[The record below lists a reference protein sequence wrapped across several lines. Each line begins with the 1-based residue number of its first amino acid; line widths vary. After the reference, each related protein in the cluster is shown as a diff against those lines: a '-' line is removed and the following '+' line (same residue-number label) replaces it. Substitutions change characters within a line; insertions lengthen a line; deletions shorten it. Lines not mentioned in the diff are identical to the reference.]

1 MFRRNKTKL
10 EKKDVIPTEVDKQKS
25 VKNELSVGFG
35 KILRM
40 KKNQESD
47 TISTKSVQ
55 TDYETS
61 EIKNETF
68 VIEGKGKDK
77 VSSLIRLIKSSHE
90 KALIPKLELSTG
102 FYTYPQLTEI
112 GEDPKNIQ
120 FLENLTSDSID
131 LLEKITY
138 ERIAVCPQHPDSLD
152 VNVRLYCPKCHSVDI
167 EKLHLFEHKVCGYIS
182 ETKNFTTVNSII
194 ECPSCKKPIK
204 DKQREIRIPAM
215 WYNCNSCTEKFD
227 DILLQMYCRKFNHDF
242 DTNMAGTVSIPGYV
256 LKDSQTSLDYDQ
268 SLLTNIRDLLQ
279 EHKFITEEN
288 FSLKGKSGHYH
299 NIDLIATN
307 PNTDTVFICI
317 LKAKNAID
325 ESEINTK
332 IIEMLDC
339 NPTKSVIVGHLSK
352 KAISLASKYDIS
364 IIDSF
369 EKDVVLTS
377 LSEILIDTFTT
388 EKLENDSHITEEK
401 NSKLKQNLVEEKLV
415 EKKLAGRRKLEE
427 EGLESEKIETEKLEK
442 EMQESKQKLENE
454 MLVDKQKLETER
466 QRLGEERRESERI
479 EAERLAERKRLEEE
493 RKKVERIESERIAER
508 KKLESEILSERKR
521 SEVER
526 VTERKKLDEERFAD
540 KLQLKAE
547 KQRVDDERKKVEK
560 LEAER
565 KLLEGEKKKAELLAA
580 EKLAAEQKRKKE
592 EKKQAEK
599 RTMILAKLEETENQL
614 RALKSSFDSDAE
626 MEE

>member
-1 MFRRNKTKL
+1 MFRRIKTKL
-10 EKKDVIPTEVDKQKS
+10 EKKDETPTEDDNQKF
-25 VKNELSVGFG
+25 VKNELSAGFG
-35 KILRM
+35 KIFGI

-47 TISTKSVQ
+47 TSSTKSVQ
-55 TDYETS
+55 NDSETS

-68 VIEGKGKDK
+68 GIERKGKDK
-77 VSSLIRLIKSSHE
+77 ISSLIRLIKSSHE
-90 KALIPKLELSTG
+90 KVLVPKLDLSTG
-102 FYTYPQLTEI
+102 LYTYPQLTEI

-131 LLEKITY
+131 LLEKTTY
-138 ERIAVCPQHPDSLD
+138 ERIAVCSQHPDSLD

-182 ETKNFTTVNSII
+182 ETKNFTTVNSVI
-194 ECPSCKKPIK
+194 ECPSCKKTIK
-204 DKQREIRIPAM
+204 DKQKEIRIPAM
-215 WYNCNSCTEKFD
+215 WYNCNSCNEKFD
-227 DILLQMYCRKFNHDF
+227 DIILKMYCRKFNHDF
-242 DTNMAGTVSIPGYV
+242 DTNMAGTVSIPGFI
-256 LKDSQTSLDYDQ
+256 LKDSQSTSDYDQ
-268 SLLTNIRDLLQ
+268 SLLTNIKDLLQ

-317 LKAKNAID
+317 LKSENTID
-325 ESEINTK
+325 ESGINSK

-339 NPTKSVIVGHLSK
+339 NPTKSVIIGHLSK
-352 KAISLASKYDIS
+352 KAGSLASRYDIS
-364 IIDSF
+364 IIDSY

-401 NSKLKQNLVEEKLV
+401 NSKLSQKLVEEKLV
-415 EKKLAGRRKLEE
+415 EEKLADRRKLEE
-427 EGLESEKIETEKLEK
+427 ERLEAEKIEA
-442 EMQESKQKLENE
+442 
-454 MLVDKQKLETER
+454 ER
-466 QRLGEERRESERI
+466 QRLGEEKRESERI
-479 EAERLAERKRLEEE
+479 ESERLAERKRLEEE
-493 RKKVERIESERIAER
+493 RKKVERIESERLAER
-508 KKLESEILSERKR
+508 KKLESEMLSERKR
-521 SEVER
+521 AEIER
-526 VTERKKLDEERFAD
+526 LTERKKLDEEKFAD

-547 KQRVDDERKKVEK
+547 KQRVENERKKVEK

-565 KLLEGEKKKAELLAA
+565 KLLEEEKKKAELLAA

-599 RTMILAKLEETENQL
+599 RTMILEKLEETENQL

>member
-1 MFRRNKTKL
+1 MFRRIKTKL
-10 EKKDVIPTEVDKQKS
+10 EKKDEIPTEDDNQKS
-25 VKNELSVGFG
+25 VKNELSAGFG
-35 KILRM
+35 KILGI

-47 TISTKSVQ
+47 TSSTKSLQ
-55 TDYETS
+55 NDYETS

-68 VIEGKGKDK
+68 EIKRKDKDK
-77 VSSLIRLIKSSHE
+77 VSLLIKLIKSSDE
-90 KALIPKLELSTG
+90 KVLVPELDISTG
-102 FYTYPQLTEI
+102 LYTYPQLTEI

-131 LLEKITY
+131 LLEKTTY

-167 EKLHLFEHKVCGYIS
+167 EKLHLLEHKVCGYIS
-182 ETKNFTTVNSII
+182 ETKNFTTVNSVI
-194 ECPSCKKPIK
+194 ECPSCKKTIK
-204 DKQREIRIPAM
+204 DKQKEIRIPAM
-215 WYNCNSCTEKFD
+215 WYNCNSCNEKFD
-227 DILLQMYCRKFNHDF
+227 DIILKMYCRKFNHDF
-242 DTNMAGTVSIPGYV
+242 DTNMAGTVSIPGFI
-256 LKDSQTSLDYDQ
+256 LKDSQSTSDYDQ
-268 SLLTNIRDLLQ
+268 TLLTNIKNLLQ

-317 LKAKNAID
+317 LKSENTID
-325 ESEINTK
+325 ESGINSK

-339 NPTKSVIVGHLSK
+339 NPTKSVIIGHLSK
-352 KAISLASKYDIS
+352 KAGSLASRYDIS
-364 IIDSF
+364 IIDSY
-369 EKDVVLTS
+369 EKDVVISS

-388 EKLENDSHITEEK
+388 EKLENDSYIAEEK
-401 NSKLKQNLVEEKLV
+401 NSKLSQKLVEEKLV
-415 EKKLAGRRKLEE
+415 EEKLADRRKLEE
-427 EGLESEKIETEKLEK
+427 ERLEAEKIE
-442 EMQESKQKLENE
+442 
-454 MLVDKQKLETER
+454 VER

-479 EAERLAERKRLEEE
+479 ESERLAERKRLEEE
-493 RKKVERIESERIAER
+493 RKKVERIESERLA
-508 KKLESEILSERKR
+508 
-521 SEVER
+521 
-526 VTERKKLDEERFAD
+526 ERKKLDEERFAD

-547 KQRVDDERKKVEK
+547 KQRVENERKKVEK

-565 KLLEGEKKKAELLAA
+565 KLLEEEKKKAELLAA

-599 RTMILAKLEETENQL
+599 RKMILEKLEETENQL
-614 RALKSSFDSDAE
+614 RSLKSSFDSDAE